1 MTGVDSQ
8 LQAVRERLRHLMKTH
23 QQQLDAQQ
31 LTIQQGELVIRQGDR
46 ADAVMLVE
54 RGRLSIELERD
65 GAEPLELATVEAGE
79 LVGEMGLFGDSHH
92 TAAVRAREGPV
103 DVLRFNSDALLQY
116 SLFDSELVLEL
127 LALSSARCRAGN
139 LVISQLLDG
148 LTALVENA
156 PDQLDAVCTELEQGP
171 ESLRTAARQFRALG
185 ENAHAAAQPQRA
197 HRG

>member
-54 RGRLSIELERD
+54 RGRLSVELERD
-65 GAEPLELATVEAGE
+65 GADPLELATVEAGE

-148 LTALVENA
+148 LAALVENA
-156 PDQLDAVCTELEQGP
+156 PEQLDAVCTELERGP
-171 ESLRTAARQFRALG
+171 QSLRTAAHQFRALG
-185 ENAHAAAQPQRA
+185 ASPKHQQNL
-197 HRG
+197 